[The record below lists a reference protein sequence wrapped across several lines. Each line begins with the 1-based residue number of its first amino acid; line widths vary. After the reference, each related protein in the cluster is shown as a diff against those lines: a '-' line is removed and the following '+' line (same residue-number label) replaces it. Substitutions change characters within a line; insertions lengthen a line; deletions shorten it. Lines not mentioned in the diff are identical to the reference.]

1 MGLLEEALDAAGGLE
16 RWRGLSRFTAHISI
30 KGELLARNGKG
41 GLLGEVVAEGRTHEQ
56 SLRLTGFFAPN
67 KRGTYR
73 PDRVAIENLDGG
85 VLQKRNDP
93 RAAFLD
99 RADRA
104 SWDDLDFAYFFG
116 FSLWNYLTAPFL
128 LALPDI
134 ETEELPIWHEQ
145 GETWRRLKVI
155 MPPRI
160 ATHSAEQTF
169 YFDSSG
175 LQRRMDY
182 HAIDAEGAQI
192 AHYSS
197 AHQKFSGIVVATLRR
212 SSKLCAGGSVVEK
225 PSSIDIEIFDA
236 SFE

>member
-1 MGLLEEALDAAGGLE
+1 MGLLEDALSAAGGLD
-16 RWRGLSRFTAHISI
+16 RWRELRRFTAYLSI
-30 KGELLARNGKG
+30 KGELLARTRKAGM
-41 GLLGEVVAEGRTHEQ
+41 LSEVVAEGSTRVQ
-56 SLRLTGFFAPN
+56 SLRLTGFVAPN

-73 PDRVAIENLDGG
+73 PDRVAIENLDGSL
-85 VLQKRNDP
+85 LQERNNP

-104 SWDDLDFAYFFG
+104 SWDDLDLTYFFG

-128 LALPDI
+128 LAFPGV
-134 ETEELPIWHEQ
+134 ETEELPIWRQQ

-155 MPPRI
+155 IPPSV
-160 ATHSAEQTF
+160 ATHSREQTF
-169 YFDSSG
+169 YFDDSG

-182 HAIDAEGAQI
+182 HAIDAQGVQI

-212 SSKLCAGGSVVEK
+212 SMKLRPDGSVVQK
-225 PSSIDIEIFDA
+225 PSSVDIEIFDA